1 MKDDLVYYMGI
12 DIDVVWETIERDIP
26 ILDEMIHKIE
36 F

>member
-1 MKDDLVYYMGI
+1 MKDDLAY
-12 DIDVVWETIERDIP
+12 IDVVWETIERDIP